1 MNTLLRQALPPLA
14 ALTLAAAA
22 SAPTSASVVTLP
34 FSASY
39 TGIAQVVEQINPVG
53 PVLRFETLAGGS
65 GFFDLASYFSTDVID
80 MSTGTGSGTNRFVA
94 GNGDELYGSFTVQV
108 IPTAVANIVELI
120 GQADFTG
127 GTGLFSGASG
137 SAQFNGT
144 GEFTSEGSAIASLT
158 YSGSI
163 SLVPEP
169 GSGLLVSAGVAALA
183 LGGRR
188 RNGANGAG
196 ASAETTAASA

>member
-1 MNTLLRQALPPLA
+1 MKSLLRHALPPLA
-14 ALTLAAAA
+14 AMAVAAA
-22 SAPTSASVVTLP
+22 TSASASASPVTLP

-65 GFFDLASYFSTDVID
+65 GSFDLASYFSTDVID
-80 MSTGTGSGTNRFVA
+80 MSTGVGAGTNRFVA

-120 GQADFTG
+120 GKAEFTG

-137 SAQFNGT
+137 SAQFTGR
-144 GEFTSEGSAIASLT
+144 GEFTSPSAAVASLT
-158 YSGSI
+158 YDGSI

-169 GSGLLVSAGVAALA
+169 GSALLLSAGIAALA
-183 LGGRR
+183 INRRR
-188 RNGANGAG
+188 RNGADTEN
-196 ASAETTAASA
+196 EAAAAIPA